1 VLLVISFE
9 KRFTT
14 WRNSYAKV
22 QNIFMK
28 ILSLLDQS
36 TEGWKSK
43 KVHMHGSTQGCPSP
57 SGELAQTIR
66 QKDCNQ
72 K

>member
-1 VLLVISFE
+1 
-9 KRFTT
+9 
-14 WRNSYAKV
+14 
-22 QNIFMK
+22 MK

-43 KVHMHGSTQGCPSP
+43 KVHMHGSTQGGPSP

-66 QKDCNQ
+66 QKDNR